1 MEFGIKLEINLENWS
16 QDESKKEILCHRISK
31 G

>member
-16 QDESKKEILCHRISK
+16 QDESKKKILCRRISK